1 MPAFGQRRIQ
11 RGPARPVL
19 RTIGRLGFR
28 RTRLQRIKKTQ
39 QPRPRAGPPRGSH
52 CLAQRDAD
60 GSVDEGRRDTITR
73 GLHNITYQLWHWEP
87 ERFVDELEACLADI
101 TEQQKHIH
109 FWIDEE
115 AIHVRIVEKDI
126 HKALPQAASRDV
138 IALAVIMAMLVPE
151 ERQTL

>member
-1 MPAFGQRRIQ
+1 M
-11 RGPARPVL
+11 
-19 RTIGRLGFR
+19 
-28 RTRLQRIKKTQ
+28 
-39 QPRPRAGPPRGSH
+39 
-52 CLAQRDAD
+52 
-60 GSVDEGRRDTITR
+60 DEGRRDTITR

-151 ERQTL
+151 ERQTLAMQSIALLMGQLFGWDPALALEEINICLETWKQDGYRLNAWKDERGVVHVNLPKRKTD